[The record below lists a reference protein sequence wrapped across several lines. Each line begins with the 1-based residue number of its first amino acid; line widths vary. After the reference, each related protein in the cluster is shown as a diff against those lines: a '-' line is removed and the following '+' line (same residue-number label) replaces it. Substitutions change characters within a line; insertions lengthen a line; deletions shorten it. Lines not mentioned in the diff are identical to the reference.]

1 MPWFDETTEINEA
14 DLKDLFPV
22 NASDDLRFSEDGK
35 KLAIVNDFPRGTKLY
50 DLADPKAEEEDSDQR
65 VFYHVFRGKDAAAAE
80 RAIHTFMSE
89 ADLNDCG
96 SVTLYR
102 KADDLLFAYAN
113 GYFCASLLS
122 DQAGLRAI
130 LPETL
135 RGEEVFILPLKRF
148 LHKCPVCGYRTLLS
162 RGSFEICGECGW
174 EDEGVDDDD
183 AEQPFGAN
191 GDCTI
196 REYREEYLKLKAE
209 DPEYTWSGQFSS

>member
-50 DLADPKAEEEDSDQR
+50 DLADPRAEDEDSDHR
-65 VFYHVFRGKDAAAAE
+65 VFYHVFLGHDAAAAE
-80 RAIHTFMSE
+80 SAISTFMSE

-102 KADDLLFAYAN
+102 KEDDLLFAYAN
-113 GYFCASLLS
+113 GYICVSLLS

-135 RGEEVFILPLKRF
+135 HGEEVFILPLKRF
-148 LHKCPVCGYRTLLS
+148 MHKCPVCGYRTLLS

-196 REYREEYLKLKAE
+196 RKYREEYLSLKAD
-209 DPEYTWSGQFSS
+209 DPQYSWRKSLNR

>member
-50 DLADPKAEEEDSDQR
+50 DLADPKAEDEDSVQR
-65 VFYHVFRGKDAAAAE
+65 VFYHVFLGNDAAAAE
-80 RAIHTFMSE
+80 RAIDAFMSE
-89 ADLNDCG
+89 ADLNDCE
-96 SVTLYR
+96 SVTLFR
-102 KADDLLFAYAN
+102 KEDDQLFAYAN
-113 GYFCASLLS
+113 GYICASLLS
-122 DQAGLRAI
+122 DQDGLRAI

-135 RGEEVFILPLKRF
+135 REDEVFILPLKRF
-148 LHKCPVCGYRTLLS
+148 MHKCPVCGYRTLLS

-196 REYREEYLKLKAE
+196 REYREEYLDLKAK
-209 DPEYTWSGQFSS
+209 DPQYSWRKSIGR